1 MLSFKAVMLNVKSV
15 TFSSCSCSV
24 FTYISVF
31 IFLLLKGLLWSRN
44 LWPVY
49 KCTHAATWGRGWI
62 KLLQQRG
69 GGFPSAKQAEPSE
82 LSGGQLC
89 SDHQTTPSP
98 PHRTVQMFTSHS
110 PPATLQ
116 CFQRNRQAAV
126 CSCCSDTQ
134 PGQIMSTV
142 RTR

>member
-1 MLSFKAVMLNVKSV
+1 MQSCHVMSIYV
-15 TFSSCSCSV
+15 TTSWSC
-24 FTYISVF
+24 SVF
-31 IFLLLKGLLWSRN
+31 IFLYLYFCCCKSCCGHATSGQCTSVRTLLPEPAQS
-44 LWPVY
+44 
-49 KCTHAATWGRGWI
+49 RGWI
-62 KLLQQRG
+62 KLLQQR

-116 CFQRNRQAAV
+116 CFQRNRQASV

-134 PGQIMSTV
+134 PGQSMSTV
-142 RTR
+142 RT